1 MNFLLA
7 NIFGK
12 KNPKKLCTIN
22 GLGKTGKNN
31 AHITVNICFNN
42 KPDGNTT
49 QRGTLQKISN
59 DKKLNYLAVIK
70 LFELVRNLTSSHYG
84 NFYSFVLKK
93 NVIDMKI
100 IMRNEKKILKFCH
113 G

>member
-12 KNPKKLCTIN
+12 KTQKNFAQSMDWEKLEKIM
-22 GLGKTGKNN
+22 
-31 AHITVNICFNN
+31 HISTVNIRFNN

-49 QRGTLQKISN
+49 KRGTLQKISN

-93 NVIDMKI
+93 NVIDMK
-100 IMRNEKKILKFCH
+100 KFVNFNTF
-113 G
+113 GKL

>member
-1 MNFLLA
+1 MA
-7 NIFGK
+7 K
-12 KNPKKLCTIN
+12 KKPKELCTIN

-31 AHITVNICFNN
+31 AHITVNIRFNN

-49 QRGTLQKISN
+49 KRGTLQKISN

-93 NVIDMKI
+93 NVIDV
-100 IMRNEKKILKFCH
+100 KKFVNFNTFGKL
-113 G
+113 